1 MVKKKWEFFRTMES
15 LIYFWVTVQLVEEA
29 ITELPPC
36 LKNETLWW
44 ETWWLFASHG
54 ALSIILTEAHFCFIN
69 QQNLVLLLRL
79 WTLAK
84 KHVHPHPREHSPASS
99 SWTYSNTVMVPVICA
114 GLLSFCWIFS
124 FLLCFP
130 ISVSYLL
137 FPVLL
142 WSLVLCI
149 SMLLL
154 LSPLAHLNCVSFW
167 NQPSKCA
174 YTHTHQP
181 IH

>member
-1 MVKKKWEFFRTMES
+1 MVKKKKGIFQNNGIINIFLGHSSAGRGSHNRITTMFERWD
-15 LIYFWVTVQLVEEA
+15 IMVGNVMAF
-29 ITELPPC
+29 C
-36 LKNETLWW
+36 F
-44 ETWWLFASHG
+44 TWC
-54 ALSIILTEAHFCFIN
+54 SIILTEAHFCFIN